1 MHSLKS
7 LLFVGGVALCGLLA
21 GPAHAVELEFD
32 GGKSITSN
40 RSTNAAFIE
49 ATFHEFRLGGSLF
62 TLAPDISAGWIGG
75 RNLSQRVDGYGL
87 RQDAWLF
94 SAGGRLRVG
103 HQGDWYHNFF
113 LSFQPAANFGR
124 TIALSSP
131 LEFNTSIGW
140 GWHHFDIRVRHI
152 SNAGYHEPNRGE
164 TMILGG
170 LHFSL

>member
-1 MHSLKS
+1 MHLLKT
-7 LLFVGGVALCGLLA
+7 LFTAGCAVVVGLLA
-21 GPAHAVELEFD
+21 HPVHATDLEFD
-32 GGKSITSN
+32 GGKSLASS
-40 RSTNAAFIE
+40 RSTDAAFIE
-49 ATFHEFRLGGSLF
+49 AAFHEYRLGNSVF
-62 TLAPDISAGWIGG
+62 TLAPDVSVGWIGG
-75 RNLSQRVDGYGL
+75 RNLSQRIDGYGL

-103 HQGDWYHNFF
+103 QAGDWYHNFF

-164 TMILGG
+164 TMLLAGV
-170 LHFSL
+170 HFSI